1 MVFMNDL
8 SNRSELKMIS
18 SLLII
23 SLAIFFTPASA
34 VIFIEDGSELDE
46 SALLKYL
53 EEPAPAFEEP
63 VVIYFYDPHCG
74 ACSPV
79 HDFLDSYLEE
89 NPETILEQVSLEE
102 DPEGMDKFREFSDA
116 YKRDKTF
123 IPLMFI
129 GPVGL
134 EGTNEITDY
143 FDMTYNWYMA
153 SYKAEVSS

>member
-79 HDFLDSYLEE
+79 HDFLDFYLEE
-89 NPETILEQVSLEE
+89 NPETILEQVNLEE
-102 DPEGMDKFREFSDA
+102 DPEGMDRFRKFSNAFN
-116 YKRDKTF
+116 RDKTF

-129 GPVGL
+129 GPVAF
-134 EGTNEITDY
+134 EGTNDIIDH
-143 FDMTYNWYMA
+143 FDMVYNWYMA
-153 SYKAEVSS
+153 SYKEEDSD